1 MVFCCLLL
9 VGAVGPWMP
18 ARAEDPSGLVSER
31 EASALA
37 VAQGRDVEVSSLT
50 SATML
55 VVAKPDGSF
64 SADISLVPERVRKGY
79 GWVGVNRGLVPDGK
93 GRLAAK
99 AAPSLTSVSDGGSD
113 ALVRVE
119 DGSRF
124 FELRWVRPLPP
135 PKVTGDTAVYA
146 EVVPGVD
153 LVVVSGDKGFG
164 TYWVVETAEAVAA
177 LDADLLSFQW
187 VASEGLSLHSV
198 GSDLQ
203 VVSASG
209 EVVFASS
216 GLAMWDWSLTR
227 FPGQLLW

>member
-1 MVFCCLLL
+1 
-9 VGAVGPWMP
+9 
-18 ARAEDPSGLVSER
+18 
-31 EASALA
+31 
-37 VAQGRDVEVSSLT
+37 
-50 SATML
+50 ML